1 MDSANEL
8 LATMTQSIV
17 LLLGALSKFDIT
29 KVDPNSVAGLANIL
43 APIAQYASVILD
55 KIIKIYM

>member
-1 MDSANEL
+1 MDSVNEL

-29 KVDPNSVAGLANIL
+29 KVDPNSVAELATMI
-43 APIAQYASVILD
+43 APLAQYFSALFD
-55 KIIKIYM
+55 KIIKIYQ